1 MWKLG
6 VLWWKFKK
14 EIMMVWAMLRN
25 PAAPGVAKLV
35 ALLAAVYII
44 SPVDLVPD
52 VIPILGW
59 IDDGVISILLFKLAF
74 KLLPKEMYESLKA
87 QFEKKG
93 GKVDDAA
100 FTNLCK
106 SGIQQLE
113 QITWWMLKQIMYN
126 DSIGRT
132 GVSQLHATRSR

>member
-6 VLWWKFKK
+6 ALWWKFKK

-25 PAAPGVAKLV
+25 PAAPSLAKLV

-59 IDDGVISILLFKLAF
+59 IDDGVVSILLFKLAF

-93 GKVDDAA
+93 GNVNEAAFKKSGPTKAKVDDVVDVKAK
-100 FTNLCK
+100 N
-106 SGIQQLE
+106 
-113 QITWWMLKQIMYN
+113 
-126 DSIGRT
+126 
-132 GVSQLHATRSR
+132 

>member
-44 SPVDLVPD
+44 SPVDIVPD
-52 VIPILGW
+52 VLPILGW
-59 IDDGVISILLFKLAF
+59 LDDGVVSILLFKLAF

-87 QFEKKG
+87 QFEKKS

-100 FTNLCK
+100 FTKAEPAATSSKTKFDHVVDVKPK
-106 SGIQQLE
+106 S
-113 QITWWMLKQIMYN
+113 
-126 DSIGRT
+126 
-132 GVSQLHATRSR
+132 

>member
-6 VLWWKFKK
+6 LLWWKFKK

-25 PAAPGVAKLV
+25 PAAPALSKLV
-35 ALLAAVYII
+35 VLLAAVYII
-44 SPVDLVPD
+44 SPVDLIPD

-59 IDDGVISILLFKLAF
+59 LDDGVIAMLLFKLAF
-74 KLLPKEMYESLKA
+74 KLLHKEMYDSLKA

-100 FTNLCK
+100 FTK
-106 SGIQQLE
+106 SE
-113 QITWWMLKQIMYN
+113 DVKAKPN
-126 DSIGRT
+126 DVTDVKSK
-132 GVSQLHATRSR
+132 

>member
-25 PAAPGVAKLV
+25 PASPGISKLV
-35 ALLAAVYII
+35 ALLAVVYII
-44 SPVDLVPD
+44 SPIDLVPD

-59 IDDGVISILLFKLAF
+59 LDDGVVSILLFKLSF
-74 KLLPKEMYESLKA
+74 KLLPKDMYESLKA

-100 FTNLCK
+100 FAK
-106 SGIQQLE
+106 SE
-113 QITWWMLKQIMYN
+113 PTKN
-126 DSIGRT
+126 NSKTTTVDEVVDVKVKR
-132 GVSQLHATRSR
+132 

>member
-14 EIMMVWAMLRN
+14 EILMVWAMLRN
-25 PAAPGVAKLV
+25 PAAPGLAKLV

-44 SPVDLVPD
+44 SPVDIVPD

-59 IDDGVISILLFKLAF
+59 LDDGVVSILLFKLAF

-87 QFEKKG
+87 QFEETG
-93 GKVDDAA
+93 GKVDNAA
-100 FTNLCK
+100 FTK
-106 SGIQQLE
+106 SNQRV
-113 QITWWMLKQIMYN
+113 KAKV
-126 DSIGRT
+126 DDVVDVKPKR
-132 GVSQLHATRSR
+132 